1 MTLPEGDQRSATTR
15 SLTKQ
20 FRDAYS
26 FLAFASRRAG
36 LLVRLILA
44 IVFAFAGMDLIFH
57 PTLGLV
63 TLTLILATIFF
74 LEGFAE
80 IFAYIRPR
88 RQPGTGWLL
97 ANGITLFLAALIWT
111 QWPSSAV
118 WAIGTLVGINLIMS
132 GIAPVCFYSQNS
144 NIQVLWPTAISTVG
158 DGLRTMTYTSTQ
170 VERLKCPRSL
180 SSDKSRRLPH
190 LPTYGITTKLPCT
203 WESLPRKP
211 RNQVEALQSKPAPS
225 TYGVVCRVFRFGR

>member
-36 LLVRLILA
+36 LLVRLILE

-63 TLTLILATIFF
+63 TLTRILAMIFF

-80 IFAYIRPR
+80 IFAYTRLR

-97 ANGITLFLAALIWT
+97 ANGITLSFGGVDLDAVALKRCLGDRHSCGNQPHPERHRVSVFLF
-111 QWPSSAV
+111 P
-118 WAIGTLVGINLIMS
+118 
-132 GIAPVCFYSQNS
+132 
-144 NIQVLWPTAISTVG
+144 
-158 DGLRTMTYTSTQ
+158 
-170 VERLKCPRSL
+170 K
-180 SSDKSRRLPH
+180 
-190 LPTYGITTKLPCT
+190 
-203 WESLPRKP
+203 
-211 RNQVEALQSKPAPS
+211 
-225 TYGVVCRVFRFGR
+225 